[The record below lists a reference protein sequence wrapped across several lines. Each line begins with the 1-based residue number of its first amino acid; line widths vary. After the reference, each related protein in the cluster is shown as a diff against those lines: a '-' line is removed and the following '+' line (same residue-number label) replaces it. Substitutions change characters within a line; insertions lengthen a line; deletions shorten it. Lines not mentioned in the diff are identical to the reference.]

1 MTAPPCCLNSSA
13 SLRCV
18 LTPAVLCV
26 CLLMCPGC
34 SETEVPSVG
43 VSGESGAP
51 PVALAP
57 SVAPPS
63 PATGMMNTP
72 FIVPPVI
79 DPPMLPAVDA
89 QVGPD
94 EMVIGISSDG
104 ESRAWLVSALSDMQ
118 SHVVVD
124 TRGPQPIAVTFCDR
138 TRCSRVLAGQPGT
151 SLRVQTAGFM
161 NGEMW
166 LQIDGQMLPQSS
178 AKIPLRDLE
187 SVMTTWQEWKTA
199 HPETTLFPGRLAEAA
214 E

>member
-1 MTAPPCCLNSSA
+1 
-13 SLRCV
+13 
-18 LTPAVLCV
+18 
-26 CLLMCPGC
+26 
-34 SETEVPSVG
+34 
-43 VSGESGAP
+43 
-51 PVALAP
+51 
-57 SVAPPS
+57 
-63 PATGMMNTP
+63 MMNTP

-178 AKIPLRDLE
+178 KKNTTAGPRKRNDHLAGMEDSSSGDH
-187 SVMTTWQEWKTA
+187 SVSRA
-199 HPETTLFPGRLAEAA
+199 PC
-214 E
+214 

>member
-1 MTAPPCCLNSSA
+1 
-13 SLRCV
+13 
-18 LTPAVLCV
+18 
-26 CLLMCPGC
+26 
-34 SETEVPSVG
+34 
-43 VSGESGAP
+43 
-51 PVALAP
+51 
-57 SVAPPS
+57 
-63 PATGMMNTP
+63 MMNTP

-79 DPPMLPAVDA
+79 DPPMLPAADA
-89 QVGPD
+89 AVGPD
-94 EMVIGISSDG
+94 EMVIGISCDG

-138 TRCSRVLAGQPGT
+138 TRCSRVLAGQPGS

-178 AKIPLRDLE
+178 AKMPLRDVE